1 MRDCQ
6 QLRKTA
12 VRDIVSSIEEGSIQD
27 VMNVIRIGA
36 EVGGDLFNGNQHN
49 TGSIMKRASDL
60 VLVFPVLVST
70 SLKIETAV
78 LVSKAIEKKC
88 VNMLQILFSA
98 TDLTRYR
105 DTKDLYDYISKF
117 HKNLNT
123 NSRNISLDDFINVM
137 DAMVNANEV
146 TITDKEAYDMVMR
159 EMREINSVAN
169 DMLRESSVNNFVVTK
184 TMYGRTNVTLEA
196 GPTPNQK
203 DQAKYPNAKD
213 QADFI
218 KSQIVS
224 SDITKANELT
234 PTVMMV
240 NFVTMIDGAPVNR
253 TGVVG
258 VKAKM
263 YPVDHM
269 EIVGRLSSK
278 YSESNT
284 LFNLIRCSTKEKSFF
299 KDFAFAIEKTKLDAV
314 NIAKGSVNSK
324 LFKTLERRASAN
336 NTRLLKSGDASPI
349 TTLVISQEEVEYLKK
364 YCNMDMENIN
374 TAKVIFNGYNLMGV
388 VVVDDSIEV
397 AKFLFDDGEGMFETI
412 TYDSLA
418 KEDKNSDYKKIVNL
432 MAKMNR

>member
-1 MRDCQ
+1 
-6 QLRKTA
+6 
-12 VRDIVSSIEEGSIQD
+12 
-27 VMNVIRIGA
+27 
-36 EVGGDLFNGNQHN
+36 
-49 TGSIMKRASDL
+49 MKRASDL

-88 VNMLQILFSA
+88 VNMMQILFSA

-105 DTKDLYDYISKF
+105 DTKDLYDYISKH

-123 NSRNISLDDFINVM
+123 SGRNISLDDFIKVM

-159 EMREINSVAN
+159 EMKEINSVAN
-169 DMLRESSVNNFVVTK
+169 DMLRESSVNDFVVTK

-196 GPTPNQK
+196 GPTPNVKNQLN
-203 DQAKYPNAKD
+203 YPSAKD

-224 SDITKANELT
+224 NDITKAKELT
-234 PTVMMV
+234 PTIMMV
-240 NFVTMIDGAPVNR
+240 NFVTVIDGTPVHR
-253 TGVVG
+253 TGVIG
-258 VKAKM
+258 IKAKM

-269 EIVGRLSSK
+269 EIISRLSSK

-299 KDFAFAIEKTKLDAV
+299 KDFAFAIEKTKLDAI

-324 LFKTLERRASAN
+324 LFKTLERRASGN

-364 YCNMDMENIN
+364 YRNMDMENIN
-374 TAKVIFNGYNLMGV
+374 TARVIFNGYNLMGV

-397 AKFLFDDGEGMFETI
+397 AKFLFDDGDEMFETI